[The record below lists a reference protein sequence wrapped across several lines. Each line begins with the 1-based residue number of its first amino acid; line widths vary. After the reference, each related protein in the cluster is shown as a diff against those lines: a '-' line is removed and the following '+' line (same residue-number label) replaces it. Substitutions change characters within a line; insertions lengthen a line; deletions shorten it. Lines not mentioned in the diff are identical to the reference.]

1 MYLGLDMI
9 WNERILQLIVE
20 SDSKVIINMVTFNY
34 KFSET
39 ISTVVNVVTI
49 F

>member
-1 MYLGLDMI
+1 MYLSLDMI

-20 SDSKVIINMVTFNY
+20 SDSKVIINMVTFKY